1 MLESYFDDN
10 GAKHGGIA
18 LSLNKANDG
27 SPHSGLFLYKK
38 KEPLSFP
45 TIAPNLDG
53 ESDAV

>member
-38 KEPLSFP
+38 EPLSFP

-53 ESDAV
+53 VSDAA

>member
-53 ESDAV
+53 VSDAA